1 MTDLIMTIL
10 AQNRQIKSVIK
21 LGAKV
26 RAIQGSPITIC
37 DIISLSLSQEGF
49 IFYKQVR
56 CLIIKL

>member
-1 MTDLIMTIL
+1 MTVL

-26 RAIQGSPITIC
+26 RAIQGSPIIIC

-56 CLIIKL
+56 CRIIKL